1 MYSLVISMCYEMNDI
16 VDNKRMKSKEI
27 DQMFD
32 HFLAYIMKN
41 FETELVILG
50 SKIAIQTYKLDF
62 DGTRLKHFEEF
73 HKKFGKYIIAANKN

>member
-1 MYSLVISMCYEMNDI
+1 
-16 VDNKRMKSKEI
+16 
-27 DQMFD
+27 
-32 HFLAYIMKN
+32 MKN

>member
-1 MYSLVISMCYEMNDI
+1 
-16 VDNKRMKSKEI
+16 MKSKEI

-32 HFLAYIMKN
+32 YFLAYIMKN

-50 SKIAIQTYKLDF
+50 AKIALQTYKLDF
-62 DGTRLKHFEEF
+62 DSARLAHFDEF